1 MAQAVGRGHLLVRAR
16 TKVKVV
22 TTQEHRAHHPT
33 CQFEGHGM
41 GPCPEVP
48 ARVDAIL
55 QALRRGG
62 LAEEVACRTL
72 TLEAIR
78 AVHDTDYLGFL
89 EHVYGAWSA
98 SHADVGVG
106 LIPDTFAVREL
117 RGRPRDLVRQ
127 AGTYC
132 FETQTPIMEGT
143 YAAALASA
151 GCAQTGARL
160 LLEGEQTVYAL
171 CRPPGHHAG
180 RATYGGYCYLNNAAV
195 GASELAE
202 KGRVAIVDVDYHH
215 GNGTQSIFYGAADV
229 LFASIHGDPNRQYPY
244 FSGFA
249 DETGEDAGLGYT
261 LNLPL
266 EPGVGAARY
275 LAALDR
281 ALVAVE
287 DFAPA
292 HMVVSFGAD
301 TCREDPLGGFD
312 LEASAFARIG
322 ERLRVLGLP
331 TLVVQEGGYN
341 LDVLGAC
348 VCNLLEGLQT
358 G

>member
-1 MAQAVGRGHLLVRAR
+1 
-16 TKVKVV
+16 
-22 TTQEHRAHHPT
+22 
-33 CQFEGHGM
+33 M

-48 ARVDAIL
+48 ARVEAIL
-55 QALRRGG
+55 QALRRRG

-72 TLEAIR
+72 ALEAIR
-78 AVHDTDYLGFL
+78 AVHDPDYLGFL
-89 EHVYGAWSA
+89 ENAYTVWAE
-98 SHADVGVG
+98 SHAGVGVG

-127 AGTYC
+127 AGYYC
-132 FETQTPIMEGT
+132 FETQTPIVEGT

-180 RATYGGYCYLNNAAV
+180 RATYGGYCYLNNAAI

-215 GNGTQSIFYGAADV
+215 GNGTQDITYRSREI
-229 LFASIHGDPNRQYPY
+229 LFASIHADPNRQYPY

-249 DETGEDAGLGYT
+249 DETGEGAGLGYN

-266 EPGVGAARY
+266 EPGVGEAHY
-275 LAALDR
+275 FQALDR
-281 ALVAVE
+281 VLVAVA

-292 HMVVSFGAD
+292 HVVVSFGAD
-301 TCREDPLGGFD
+301 THRADPLGGFD
-312 LEASAFARIG
+312 LPAPAFVRIG
-322 ERLRVLGLP
+322 ERLRALGLP
-331 TLVVQEGGYN
+331 MLVVQEGGYN
-341 LDVLGAC
+341 LDVLGTC